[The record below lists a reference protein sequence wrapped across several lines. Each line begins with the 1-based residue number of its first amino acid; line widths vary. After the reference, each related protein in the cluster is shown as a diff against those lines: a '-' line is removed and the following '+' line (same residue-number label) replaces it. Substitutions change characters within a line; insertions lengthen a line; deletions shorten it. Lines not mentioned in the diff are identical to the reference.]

1 MSEKV
6 RGSRRKCVGRNA
18 VLRSAKVWKCQK
30 TIPCSSVD
38 VTKSS
43 GGTTSMELLGDYTE
57 QVEAKEGKTRGM

>member
-18 VLRSAKVWKCQK
+18 VLRSAKMWKCQK
-30 TIPCSSVD
+30 TIPCGSVD

-43 GGTTSMELLGDYTE
+43 GGITSMELLGDYTE
-57 QVEAKEGKTRGM
+57 QVEAKQVEVRGM